1 MERYEIG
8 MGDFLKNAGISGLVY
23 LLKIAGAEANVV
35 YGITEDGQ
43 KLWLDADFAI
53 QADWTDLY
61 FRACTEYF
69 GPSTAY
75 QGVLDRIES
84 CLEKLETDRWQ
95 PEKREKE
102 DLKYIN
108 EKLLSNSYQAGY
120 ENIELL
126 EDSVLYELSVDKLH
140 DLYLAD
146 IHIANWGRKFAE
158 RECIK
163 SEQLFISRQFKTS
176 LERYQDLIAD
186 YPDILQRVPLGIIA
200 SYLGISQVS
209 LSRIRAKIR

>member
-1 MERYEIG
+1 MDIYDIIDNIYKLPLASKEALLNETPEVTYPKGFHLFLANRKSSKFYLMKKG
-8 MGDFLKNAGISGLVY
+8 MLHAYTYKSDKKVTFWFGKEGD
-23 LLKIAGAEANVV
+23 
-35 YGITEDGQ
+35 
-43 KLWLDADFAI
+43 AI
-53 QADWTDLY
+53 FPLQTLY
-61 FRACTEYF
+61 
-69 GPSTAY
+69 
-75 QGVLDRIES
+75 
-84 CLEKLETDRWQ
+84 
-95 PEKREKE
+95 
-102 DLKYIN
+102 N
-108 EKLLSNSYQAGY
+108 NQAGY

-186 YPDILQRVPLGIIA
+186 YPDKLQRVPLGIIA